1 MRPARTHAQQSACRR
16 IRDSLVSHAHV
27 RYTTRFTPMRRN
39 THAHI
44 FMQALSLYV
53 YVCVRAHMNV
63 FACVCV
69 CEVTGMCG
77 LLMYCRTY
85 MHEYIHTYI
94 SHSMYL
100 TMRVCVC
107 VHVWQDIQHAHTH
120 MIFRVC
126 PLMQLATNYER
137 RMKVFCFASISSSGR
152 QRERERYSERWQKT
166 HILDSHM
173 PILSH
178 THTYTQQAKFL
189 FGFCQPFLFPFLLS
203 PVLASFCRLFFAP
216 FVFAFFLYFFHC
228 VAVAWRFLCAPPP
241 LSLSSLVWPPSRQI

>member
-1 MRPARTHAQQSACRR
+1 MFECVWGD
-16 IRDSLVSHAHV
+16 RDVWTA
-27 RYTTRFTPMRRN
+27 
-39 THAHI
+39 
-44 FMQALSLYV
+44 YV
-53 YVCVRAHMNV
+53 LQDVYAW
-63 FACVCV
+63 
-69 CEVTGMCG
+69 
-77 LLMYCRTY
+77 
-85 MHEYIHTYI
+85 IHTYI

>member
-1 MRPARTHAQQSACRR
+1 MCECVWGD
-16 IRDSLVSHAHV
+16 RDVWTA
-27 RYTTRFTPMRRN
+27 
-39 THAHI
+39 
-44 FMQALSLYV
+44 YV
-53 YVCVRAHMNV
+53 LQDVYAW
-63 FACVCV
+63 
-69 CEVTGMCG
+69 
-77 LLMYCRTY
+77 
-85 MHEYIHTYI
+85 IHTYI

-166 HILDSHM
+166 HTHIRLTYAHT
-173 PILSH
+173 LSH
-178 THTYTQQAKFL
+178 THIHTASKVSLWLLPTLSFSFPSFAR
-189 FGFCQPFLFPFLLS
+189 FGFFLS
-203 PVLASFCRLFFAP
+203 
-216 FVFAFFLYFFHC
+216 AFFCAFCLCFLSLFLSLRRRRLTRFFY
-228 VAVAWRFLCAPPP
+228 APPP